1 MQFVT
6 EGLTHGFDIGFHG
19 PCVATRLWNSLSP
32 RENPGEVS
40 KAIQKELIR
49 GHTSG
54 PFAEPSFTQTHCSP
68 IGAVGKPDGSYRLIL
83 DLSSPRGEAVNEGID
98 RQEFSVTYSQ
108 FDDAIDIVHA
118 LGRGAYMAKIDIR
131 HMFCICQVRK
141 AQWLLLCYWWQGAF
155 FVDTRLLFGLRSSP
169 YIFTALAELLLWILI
184 HVMGMSHCIHYLDDY
199 FCASVTQGQ
208 YQRDMRT
215 LMATCDDL
223 GVPLVPDRIIGP
235 TRTLTYLGIQIDTER
250 MMVSLPAEK
259 FDKLA
264 VQWRTWGTRKKC
276 TKREL
281 LSLIG
286 ALSFAAKVVKPGRMF
301 LQRLIDLSTTVSK
314 LDHRV
319 SLNVEALADIE
330 WWTTFLPLWNG
341 VELIQESPVTS
352 HSLQFYTDAS
362 DQGFGTVYGKR
373 WLFSPWRGGVVAQAN
388 INVRKLFAIIA
399 AVLAWGEGWRNKQMV
414 IHTDSLV
421 ITCVWRTGTS
431 RDEHV
436 MGLVRFLFTFLAT
449 CNMNLYMSHI
459 PGLTNRKADALSCLQ
474 FQDFH
479 KCFPDAEQHPTPVL
493 PGVWNIFR

>member
-1 MQFVT
+1 MLLWCYPTISPPPPPPPLHPGTPIHVSKLPEYLVRHPDQQAVRFIT
-6 EGLTHGFDIGFHG
+6 EGLTHG
-19 PCVATRLWNSLSP
+19 PCVATRPRNSLSA

-49 GHTSG
+49 GHSSD
-54 PFAEPSFTQTHCSP
+54 PFAEPPFTQTHCSP

-98 RQEFSVTYSQ
+98 RQEFSVTYSR

-131 HMFCICQVRK
+131 HAFRISPVRK
-141 AQWLLLCYWWQGAF
+141 AQWPLLCYWWQGAF
-155 FVDTRLLFGLRSSP
+155 SVDTRLPFGSRSSP

-184 HVMGMSHCIHYLDDY
+184 HVMGINHCIHYLDDY

-208 YQRDMRT
+208 CQRDMRT

-223 GVPLVPDRIIGP
+223 GVPLAPDKIIGP

-259 FDKLA
+259 YDKLA
-264 VQWRTWGTRKKC
+264 VQLRTWGTRKKC

-301 LQRLIDLSTTVSK
+301 LRRLIDLSTTVSK

-319 SLNVEALADIE
+319 SLNAEARTDIQ
-330 WWTTFLPLWNG
+330 WWTTFLPLQNG
-341 VELIQESPVTS
+341 AYPRVPGNFIS
-352 HSLQFYTDAS
+352 
-362 DQGFGTVYGKR
+362 
-373 WLFSPWRGGVVAQAN
+373 
-388 INVRKLFAIIA
+388 A
-399 AVLAWGEGWRNKQMV
+399 AVLHGCIRPGFWRSVREKVVVLSLEGWRRRAGQYQCARAICNRRRSV
-414 IHTDSLV
+414 
-421 ITCVWRTGTS
+421 G
-431 RDEHV
+431 
-436 MGLVRFLFTFLAT
+436 MGRGLA
-449 CNMNLYMSHI
+449 
-459 PGLTNRKADALSCLQ
+459 Q
-474 FQDFH
+474 
-479 KCFPDAEQHPTPVL
+479 
-493 PGVWNIFR
+493 